1 MMVSIE
7 VVRGAPG
14 LQEFQILSDYAVG
27 CFCACLVGWVCAGGC
42 RPRPGASN
50 FAGPVRELAEFRG
63 FLILGGPF
71 NKDPTT
77 VFRVL
82 Y

>member
-14 LQEFQILSDYAVG
+14 LQEFQVLSDYAVG
-27 CFCACLVGWVCAGGC
+27 CFSACLVGWVCAGGC
-42 RPRPGASN
+42 RSQILEGA
-50 FAGPVRELAEFRG
+50 AETRSG
-63 FLILGGPF
+63 SPF
-71 NKDPTT
+71 NNDPTT

-82 Y
+82 H